1 MEVKETTNTTGGSV
15 ISAIDALEEAIRRME
30 ERKENYEDKYES
42 SKKSVFLNYAN
53 IVSEDIDIIKDLE
66 KEYGLLGNTDKEDV
80 LETDR

>member
-1 MEVKETTNTTGGSV
+1 METKETTNVTGGSV

-30 ERKENYEDKYES
+30 EKKEDYEDKYES

-66 KEYGLLGNTDKEDV
+66 KEYGLLGDTDKEDV